1 MQDEKSDPQQEE
13 PKAELA
19 PVVSWVGQ
27 KYEEATQETEV
38 SVFKPREE
46 TQRHSSLEASGE
58 GHPETNCGPLP
69 KTSVLTWP
77 KLPSTSFCPAP
88 PSPR

>member
-19 PVVSWVGQ
+19 PVASWVGQ
-27 KYEEATQETEV
+27 KHKEATQEAEV
-38 SVFKPREE
+38 SLFKPHEE

-69 KTSVLTWP
+69 KISVLTWP
-77 KLPSTSFCPAP
+77 KLPSTSLCPAP

>member
-19 PVVSWVGQ
+19 PVASWVGQ
-27 KYEEATQETEV
+27 KHEEATQETEV
-38 SVFKPREE
+38 SVFKPREK
-46 TQRHSSLEASGE
+46 TQSHSSLETSGE
-58 GHPETNCGPLP
+58 GYPETNFGPLP

-77 KLPSTSFCPAP
+77 KLPSTSLCPAP
-88 PSPR
+88 TSPR